1 MAFQNVTIH
10 YLNNEPH
17 GVRVVQVEGSVIEA
31 LVIPRERLKEAK
43 DIADALPD
51 RGIYFLVEGREGK
64 HLPKVYVG
72 QTRNG
77 INRMYDHNAN
87 KEEWTQAV
95 MFLSKDDHFPL
106 DVISALEK
114 VAIDGVVRCGRYA
127 SDNKVDPKFRIGM
140 YQEQTIDNYFATIK
154 FVMATLGWSI
164 DKKDSDSQGEWHTTR
179 NGVTA
184 VGNYSDGRFDLLP
197 GSRIDLTR
205 KVNLASYNELR
216 EALIKS
222 GDIVVDRDG
231 FGVLKKIVTFKT
243 PSGASD
249 FVIGC
254 STNGWTEWKNMKGE
268 KLDSIRK
275 K

>member
-1 MAFQNVTIH
+1 MAFQNVMIH
-10 YLNNEPH
+10 YLDNEPH
-17 GVRVVQVEGSVIEA
+17 GVRVIQVEGSVIEA
-31 LVIPRERLKEAK
+31 LVIPRELLRAAK
-43 DIADALPD
+43 DIANALPE
-51 RGIYFLVEGREGK
+51 RGVYFLVEGREGK

-72 QTRNG
+72 QTRTG
-77 INRMYDHNAN
+77 INRLYDHNA
-87 KEEWTQAV
+87 KKADWTQAV

-114 VAIDGVVRCGRYA
+114 VAIDSVVKCGRYE

-164 DKKDSDSQGEWHTTR
+164 DTKDSISQGEWHTTR
-179 NGVTA
+179 NGIMA
-184 VGNYSDGRFDLLP
+184 FGDYADGRFDLLP
-197 GSRIDLTR
+197 GSQIDLSR
-205 KVNLASYNELR
+205 KVNLLSYNELR
-216 EALIKS
+216 EALVES

-249 FVIGC
+249 FVLGG